1 MTATHT
7 TASTELAIR
16 WNWKNHNRNRNP
28 EFKQTCLDAII
39 ARNVQLLALAFAA

>member
-28 EFKQTCLDAII
+28 EFKRECINTIV